1 MAQVRW
7 INRSNIDKIE
17 KELDYL
23 KKHYVV
29 VGFVSDSADA
39 TEDMTPIWLY
49 ANYNEYG
56 SSSRGIPARP
66 FFRTALNKNKKYIN
80 EELKRL
86 LGLVGT
92 GQLTAEKA
100 LKRIGLEVQGIIQ
113 DSIKNGNWEPNSV
126 KTIRAKKGR
135 GQPLIETGSMLR
147 AVSFEIRRK

>member
-113 DSIKNGNWEPNSV
+113 DSIKNGNWEPNSA
-126 KTIRAKKGR
+126 KTIRAKKGK